1 MSQHFILNYFPPL
14 CVCRSHQPLSCKDG
28 KLGGVGLEAEV
39 VLTGRVSCEGE
50 FAEFTVAFGH
60 LNLESKNDTVR
71 TNFQPAT
78 GQQYG
83 RKVSF
88 KGFKLT
94 NQPAS
99 SCLSGSW
106 YTFVGAG
113 SVQYLMIW
121 VSDCQCDAEVRGAG
135 GLLQIPR
142 LQQEIPWRW
151 DTVCHITQSHI
162 QTTFKSKIHFLNIRW
177 WIKGLV
183 APPAVVGTNWQK
195 VLMPDDILCLCR
207 IYFILLE
214 RCSRAWWIRNTVSCL
229 FFYIRYILYLQY
241 TKH

>member
-88 KGFKLT
+88 KGFKWT

-99 SCLSGSW
+99 PCVSGS
-106 YTFVGAG
+106 
-113 SVQYLMIW
+113 
-121 VSDCQCDAEVRGAG
+121 
-135 GLLQIPR
+135 
-142 LQQEIPWRW
+142 
-151 DTVCHITQSHI
+151 
-162 QTTFKSKIHFLNIRW
+162 
-177 WIKGLV
+177 
-183 APPAVVGTNWQK
+183 
-195 VLMPDDILCLCR
+195 
-207 IYFILLE
+207 
-214 RCSRAWWIRNTVSCL
+214 
-229 FFYIRYILYLQY
+229 
-241 TKH
+241 

>member
-1 MSQHFILNYFPPL
+1 M
-14 CVCRSHQPLSCKDG
+14 
-28 KLGGVGLEAEV
+28 EAEV

-99 SCLSGSW
+99 QPMC
-106 YTFVGAG
+106 
-113 SVQYLMIW
+113 
-121 VSDCQCDAEVRGAG
+121 
-135 GLLQIPR
+135 
-142 LQQEIPWRW
+142 
-151 DTVCHITQSHI
+151 
-162 QTTFKSKIHFLNIRW
+162 
-177 WIKGLV
+177 
-183 APPAVVGTNWQK
+183 
-195 VLMPDDILCLCR
+195 
-207 IYFILLE
+207 
-214 RCSRAWWIRNTVSCL
+214 
-229 FFYIRYILYLQY
+229 
-241 TKH
+241 

>member
-88 KGFKLT
+88 KGFKWT

-99 SCLSGSW
+99 SCFSGSW
-106 YTFVGAG
+106 YMFDGAG

-162 QTTFKSKIHFLNIRW
+162 QITFKSKIHVLNCKWEKRTCS
-177 WIKGLV
+177 
-183 APPAVVGTNWQK
+183 AT
-195 VLMPDDILCLCR
+195 CCR
-207 IYFILLE
+207 REKLAESFNAKWYFMSL
-214 RCSRAWWIRNTVSCL
+214 
-229 FFYIRYILYLQY
+229 
-241 TKH
+241 